1 MIIEIYVEEV
11 FLMDVEI
18 KEIISF
24 RIETVTEEIF
34 FDVLEIQM
42 EEVIFEI

>member
-24 RIETVTEEIF
+24 RIEIVIEEIF
-34 FDVLEIQM
+34 FDVLEI
-42 EEVIFEI
+42 

>member
-24 RIETVTEEIF
+24 RIETVIEEIF
-34 FDVLEIQM
+34 FDVLEI
-42 EEVIFEI
+42 

>member
-24 RIETVTEEIF
+24 RIEMVIEEIF
-34 FDVLEIQM
+34 FDVLEI
-42 EEVIFEI
+42 

>member
-18 KEIISF
+18 KGIISF
-24 RIETVTEEIF
+24 RIETVIEEIF

>member
-1 MIIEIYVEEV
+1 
-11 FLMDVEI
+11 MDVEI
-18 KEIISF
+18 KETISF
-24 RIETVTEEIF
+24 RIEMVIEEIF

>member
-1 MIIEIYVEEV
+1 
-11 FLMDVEI
+11 MDVEI

-24 RIETVTEEIF
+24 RIEKVIEEIF